1 MVDKLIDPA
10 VRLVREDLNA
20 LAEQVK
26 QLNGG
31 VAKHIAQLYG
41 VMERTM
47 DALEAFDAR
56 LTKLEPE
63 AKSEEVSDNADI

>member
-47 DALEAFDAR
+47 AALEAFDAR
-56 LTKLEPE
+56 LVKLEPE
-63 AKSEEVSDNADI
+63 AKAEEVSDNADI